1 MIYTL
6 PKKHLSYSAI
16 SLWYKN
22 KQQFRDRYYL
32 NKKTP
37 DTAWTLFGKEIHKAL
52 EKNEEKLSN
61 IPRYPVS
68 ELEVRTE
75 IGGVP
80 ILAYIDSFHP
90 EEKRIL
96 DFKTSMKQWTQK
108 EVDTLMQLPFYSELI
123 FREYGSVHP
132 QTKIVWLETRLA
144 PSTGLLSQGDSI
156 QLTGRHEV
164 FEREITQAERDHVI
178 AWVIQ
183 GAEQISL
190 DFQEWNNRSLPEKAE
205 N

>member
-6 PKKHLSYSAI
+6 PKPYLSYSAI
-16 SLWYKN
+16 SLFYKN

-52 EKNEEKLSN
+52 EKNEEKLSH
-61 IPRYPVS
+61 IPRYLVS

-80 ILAYIDSFHP
+80 ILAYIDSFEP

-132 QTKIVWLETRLA
+132 QTKIVWLETQLV

-164 FEREITQAERDHVI
+164 FEREITQAERDHVV

-183 GAEQISL
+183 AAEEISE
-190 DFQEWNNRSLPEKAE
+190 DYSIWKKE
-205 N
+205 NESDK

>member
-1 MIYTL
+1 MTYTL
-6 PKKHLSYSAI
+6 PKPYLSYSAI
-16 SLWYKN
+16 SLFYKN

-37 DTAWTLFGKEIHKAL
+37 DSVFVLFGKEIHKAL
-52 EKNEEKLSN
+52 EKNEEKLSH

-96 DFKTSMKQWTQK
+96 DFKTSMKPWTQK

-132 QTKIVWLETRLA
+132 QTKIVWLETMLV
-144 PSTGLLSQGDSI
+144 PSTGLLSNGDRLE
-156 QLTGRHEV
+156 LTGKHEV
-164 FEREITQAERDHVI
+164 FEREITQAERDHVV

-183 GAEQISL
+183 AAEQISDDYSEFL
-190 DFQEWNNRSLPEKAE
+190 KGRTP
-205 N
+205 